1 MTDFFLATALFCS
14 CALAANAMNSR
25 SNGIPYVGPYIYAG
39 LAISEVFWG
48 DGFYEWV
55 QESLE

>member
-1 MTDFFLATALFCS
+1 MKSYFLAAVLFCS
-14 CALAANAMNSR
+14 CALAANAMDSR

-48 DGFYEWV
+48 EDFYNWV